1 MLTPRQP
8 VKVLQTKVSGVRPL
22 TVAPNHVIQRAA
34 ASASAPPPTAA
45 PAGFVPPFDPAT
57 ATFSVGRNSGPVRR
71 SGRISSTRYRH
82 RTLPLVAGR
91 MIRATGFDKRRV
103 KYWNGY
109 RTTLRFTPATM
120 VLMRR
125 SRTYCRI
132 RKPGCTGKATSI
144 DHKVD
149 FATTQSGLPTRVYC
163 DGSYH
168 WRGILHEEAMKDY
181 NNLANLQWS
190 CTSCN
195 SSKSGVKG
203 LYSPPRFVDECPGRG
218 ECTL

>member
-1 MLTPRQP
+1 MFMPRKP
-8 VKVLQTKVSGVRPL
+8 GRVLQTKISGVRPL
-22 TVAPNHVIQRAA
+22 SVAPNRVIQRAA
-34 ASASAPPPTAA
+34 ASAAAPPPA
-45 PAGFVPPFDPAT
+45 PAPAPFVPPFDPAT
-57 ATFSVGRNSGPVRR
+57 ATFTMGRNSGPVRR
-71 SGRISSTRYRH
+71 SGRISSPRYRH
-82 RTLPLVAGR
+82 GALPMVAGR
-91 MIRATGFDKRRV
+91 MIRATGFDRRGN

-109 RTTLRFTPATM
+109 RSTLRFTPSTM

-132 RKPGCTGKATSI
+132 RKAGCTGKATSI

-149 FATTQSGLPTRVYC
+149 FATTQSGLAAYDYC
-163 DGSYH
+163 DGSHH
-168 WRGILHEEAMKDY
+168 WRGILHRDAMDDY
-181 NNLANLQWS
+181 NNAANLQWS

-203 LYSPPRFVDECPGRG
+203 LYSPPRYVEECPGRG